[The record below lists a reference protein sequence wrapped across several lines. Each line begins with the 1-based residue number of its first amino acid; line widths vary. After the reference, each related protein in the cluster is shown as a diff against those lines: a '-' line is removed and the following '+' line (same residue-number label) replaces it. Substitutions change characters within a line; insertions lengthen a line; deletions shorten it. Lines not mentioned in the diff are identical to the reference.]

1 VGGHGDRTCTPIP
14 SLVFFASN
22 LPTLL
27 PSLQDAFLL
36 ALKQYL
42 QQHSYNNTHASD
54 LWNAANATLPF
65 DVPAAMVQW
74 TYQAGYPLVSLTLDD
89 RRRVWLHQA
98 PFSLRGVSACD
109 PSRAWWIPIRCNQ
122 AGRGGGWAA
131 HASGAVQLGFV
142 QCCCGCVRVKAGAW
156 CSMPMAEAV
165 KDAAPKNTN

>member
-1 VGGHGDRTCTPIP
+1 MLVTACLPCLHCLEVHKRRRKALCGRPWRPNLPPIP

-98 PFSLRGVSACD
+98 PFSLQGVSACD

-122 AGRGGGWAA
+122 AGRGGGRRMQAVPCSSAA
-131 HASGAVQLGFV
+131 CSVAAAA
-142 QCCCGCVRVKAGAW
+142 CV
-156 CSMPMAEAV
+156 
-165 KDAAPKNTN
+165 